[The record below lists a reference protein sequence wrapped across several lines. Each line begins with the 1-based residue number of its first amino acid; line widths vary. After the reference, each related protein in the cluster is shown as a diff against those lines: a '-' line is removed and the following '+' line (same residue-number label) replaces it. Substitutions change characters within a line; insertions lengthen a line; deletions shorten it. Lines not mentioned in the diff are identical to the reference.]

1 MFVYYWLHVDSCFSF
16 KKGEDED
23 RLSMLTDN
31 VFTVRLVRVGF
42 TPLFLALYSVKQ
54 LILELLRI

>member
-1 MFVYYWLHVDSCFSF
+1 MCKNTNIELNNRHGQ
-16 KKGEDED
+16 KGEDED

-31 VFTVRLVRVGF
+31 VFTVRLVRVDF